1 MVLALGL
8 IHRHNQTAGRQSEWS
23 RGSWGL
29 ARHLALL
36 FSGHLHMAPAWGH
49 FLIADDTQGRRI
61 ASLAGEGCTG
71 DYSRKK
77 DAKLLHLL

>member
-1 MVLALGL
+1 MGL
-8 IHRHNQTAGRQSEWS
+8 IHRHNQTAGRHSEWS

-29 ARHLALL
+29 ARHLALLL

-49 FLIADDTQGRRI
+49 FLIADHTQGRI

-77 DAKLLHLL
+77 DAKLFHLL